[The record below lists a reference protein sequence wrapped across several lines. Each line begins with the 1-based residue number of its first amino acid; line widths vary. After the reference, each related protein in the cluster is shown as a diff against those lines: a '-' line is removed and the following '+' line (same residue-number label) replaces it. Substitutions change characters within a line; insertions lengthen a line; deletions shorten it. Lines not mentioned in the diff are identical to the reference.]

1 MLYRAKLK
9 TGNKT
14 EKDIRM
20 QAEKGN
26 WFGELTDD
34 DITNIISCNNYLDGL
49 TVIVCSEISG
59 NGYTLISWEKESEP
73 KIKEALYLAEQDR
86 YIGTYINNRVGF
98 EADWDKG
105 EYEPSTSIGFDKE
118 EVEIL
123 EKISQ

>member
-34 DITNIISCNNYLDGL
+34 DIANIISCNNYLDGL
-49 TVIVCSEISG
+49 TVIVCNKIG
-59 NGYTLISWEKESEP
+59 DNDYTLISWEKESDP
-73 KIKEALYLAEQDR
+73 KVKEAIYLLEQDR
-86 YIGTYINNRVGF
+86 YCGTYINNRVDF
-98 EADWDKG
+98 DTDWDKG
-105 EYEPSTSIGFDKE
+105 EYEPSTSVSFDKD